1 MRFERLSGVFRSLR
15 FRLTAWNTAVVLL
28 TVGAA
33 LVGIR
38 EGLRHTLLLETD
50 QLLADD
56 AEEIAQSIVE
66 SYPNLEGVFHSI
78 DRKADAHVHQKL
90 FVQLIGPDGAVVR
103 STSSTPVERQAIS
116 HAVPPD
122 KPLQRDKPSVGGP
135 YRRFEHVLDVPGL
148 PAYTVRVGVS
158 LENVEDDLAT
168 LTRLIMIAGAAVLL
182 LAPLG
187 GYWLAGRA
195 THPLARII
203 RAAARLR
210 PSHME
215 ERLPI
220 RRTGDQLDQLSHT
233 INQFLDQI
241 ADYLARNR
249 EFVANAAHELRSP
262 LAAIQSSVEVALN
275 ADRST
280 DEYKNLLYEIV
291 DECSRLGVLVNQLLL
306 LAESDAGGL
315 RVQRDVV
322 WLDRLVATSLD
333 MFRGAAEERGIE
345 LSSCFSGS
353 AAVLGEAGRLRQVI
367 NNLIDNS
374 LKFTPSGGRVLVELG
389 SDVGPAAPG
398 HPVDQVILRVT
409 DSGGGISADD
419 LPHIFERFYRG
430 DKSRHRDDPNCGNGL
445 GLSICQSIVEAHG
458 GAIEVES
465 VVSRGTRFTAY
476 LPAAADDMMAVESGS
491 GVREV

>member
-1 MRFERLSGVFRSLR
+1 MRFEQLSGVFRSLR

-38 EGLRHTLLLETD
+38 EGLRHTLLHETD
-50 QLLADD
+50 QLLEED
-56 AEEIAQSIVE
+56 AEEISQSIVA
-66 SYPNLEGVFHSI
+66 SYPNLEPVFNGI
-78 DRKADAHVHQKL
+78 DRKADAHVHEKL

-103 STSSTPVERQAIS
+103 STSSTPLE
-116 HAVPPD
+116 
-122 KPLQRDKPSVGGP
+122 KPATSSDARHNLWVGGP
-135 YRRFEHVLDVPGL
+135 YREAELTLDKPGL

-158 LENVEDDLAT
+158 IQNVEEDVAT
-168 LTRLIMIAGAAVLL
+168 LTRLVMIAGAAVLF
-182 LAPLG
+182 LAPMG

-203 RAAARLR
+203 HTAARLR

-233 INQFLDQI
+233 INQFLDKI

-275 ADRST
+275 TDRST
-280 DEYKNLLYEIV
+280 EDYKNLLYEIV
-291 DECSRLGVLVNQLLL
+291 EECCRLSVLVNQLLL

-315 RVQRDVV
+315 RVERDVV
-322 WLDRLVATSLD
+322 RLDHLVATSLD

-345 LSSCFSGS
+345 LSSRSCGP
-353 AAVLGEAGRLRQVI
+353 AAVLGEASRLRQVI

-374 LKFTPSGGRVLVELG
+374 LKFTAPGGRVLVELG
-389 SDVGPAAPG
+389 HDAGFGAPG
-398 HPVDQVILRVT
+398 DSGHRVVLRVSDT
-409 DSGGGISADD
+409 GGGINADD
-419 LPHIFERFYRG
+419 LPHIFDRFYRG
-430 DKSRHRDDPNCGNGL
+430 DKSRHREDPTCGNGL
-445 GLSICQSIVEAHG
+445 GLSICRSIVEAHG
-458 GAIEVES
+458 GEIKVES
-465 VVSRGTRFTAY
+465 VVSKGTQFTAY
-476 LPAAADDMMAVESGS
+476 LPAADDESEAPLLSPVGYA
-491 GVREV
+491 GGR

>member
-1 MRFERLSGVFRSLR
+1 MRFEQLSGVFRSLR

-38 EGLRHTLLLETD
+38 EGLRHTLLHEVD
-50 QLLADD
+50 QLLEED
-56 AEEIAQSIVE
+56 AEEIAQSIVA
-66 SYPNLEGVFHSI
+66 SYPNLEPVFNSV
-78 DRKADAHVHQKL
+78 DRKADAHVHEKL

-103 STSSTPVERQAIS
+103 STSSTPLE
-116 HAVPPD
+116 
-122 KPLQRDKPSVGGP
+122 KPATSKDSLGEKQWVGGP
-135 YRRFEHVLDVPGL
+135 YREAELVLNKPGI
-148 PAYTVRVGVS
+148 PAYTVRIGVS
-158 LENVEDDLAT
+158 IQNVEEDVAT
-168 LTRLIMIAGAAVLL
+168 LTRLVLIAGAAVLF

-203 RAAARLR
+203 HTAARLR

-233 INQFLDQI
+233 INHFLDQI

-275 ADRST
+275 VDRST
-280 DEYKNLLYEIV
+280 EDYKNLLYEIV
-291 DECSRLGVLVNQLLL
+291 EECSRLGVLVNQLLL

-315 RVQRDVV
+315 RVERNVV
-322 WLDRLVATSLD
+322 RLDHLVATSLD

-345 LSSCFSGS
+345 LSSRFSGP
-353 AAVLGEAGRLRQVI
+353 AAVLGEASRLRQVI

-374 LKFTPSGGRVLVELG
+374 LKFTAPGGRVLVELG
-389 SDVGPAAPG
+389 HDVGPGAPG
-398 HPVDQVILRVT
+398 GGGHQVVLRVSDT
-409 DSGGGISADD
+409 GGGISPDD
-419 LPHIFERFYRG
+419 LPHIFDRFYRG
-430 DKSRHRDDPNCGNGL
+430 DKSRHREDPTCGNGL
-445 GLSICQSIVEAHG
+445 GLSICRSIVEAHG
-458 GAIEVES
+458 GEIKVES
-465 VVSRGTRFTAY
+465 VVSKGTQFTVC
-476 LPAAADDMMAVESGS
+476 LPAAEDAADIPLPAPVAYAVG
-491 GVREV
+491 R